1 MVIVVGV
8 REMVVVGEGEVKV
21 MVEMKNAQKVKDARV
36 MERVVRRVVIV
47 EGNRFGKVIGEHVSR
62 I

>member
-1 MVIVVGV
+1 MVGV
-8 REMVVVGEGEVKV
+8 EKMVVVGEEEVKV
-21 MVEMKNAQKVKDARV
+21 VVEMKNAQKVKDAQE